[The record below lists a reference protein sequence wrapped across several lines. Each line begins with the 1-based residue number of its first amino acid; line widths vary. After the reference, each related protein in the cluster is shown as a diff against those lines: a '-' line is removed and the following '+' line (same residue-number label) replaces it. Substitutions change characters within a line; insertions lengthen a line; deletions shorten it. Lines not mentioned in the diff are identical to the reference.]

1 MTTTF
6 VQVADTYHPGY
17 RVTASGANGTVQR
30 VIVGIDDT
38 ASGQA
43 ALRWAVIE
51 ARSDGAQLVAVRAWA
66 LGLPRH
72 GGRRHRHPDRS
83 PVVFA
88 FAGDSQREAATALVR
103 KEFVSAA
110 GGIPSDIA
118 VRIEV
123 PEGDPAVVLTQ
134 LAVADGDLLVLG
146 DHHASSMH
154 RMVHGSV
161 SRYCTTHS
169 RCPVV
174 IVSPTG
180 SATAEHESPSHSGSS
195 HASGS
200 AGPDQAQVRGA

>member
-1 MTTTF
+1 
-6 VQVADTYHPGY
+6 
-17 RVTASGANGTVQR
+17 
-30 VIVGIDDT
+30 
-38 ASGQA
+38 
-43 ALRWAVIE
+43 
-51 ARSDGAQLVAVRAWA
+51 
-66 LGLPRH
+66 
-72 GGRRHRHPDRS
+72 
-83 PVVFA
+83 VVFA
-88 FAGDSQREAATALVR
+88 FAGDNQREVATALVSE
-103 KEFVSAA
+103 EFVSTV

-180 SATAEHESPSHSGSS
+180 SATAEHESPSQSGPN

-200 AGPDQAQVRGA
+200 AGPDQAQVMEA